1 MRQTATDLENEQ
13 NITKSEQALLEA
25 LLNPEN
31 RIKSVTDICK
41 IAKVDRATYYRAFA
55 KPHFVELYNKR
66 SVDLVK
72 QSVASVLNTFVRE
85 AQRGSFQHGK
95 VVLEM
100 AGMYAEKSD
109 VKVSGAVQM
118 NNPYEELTT
127 EELRKLIRDG

>member
-1 MRQTATDLENEQ
+1 MRQTATESVEEQ
-13 NITKSEQALLEA
+13 NLTRSEQALLEA

-55 KPHFVELYNKR
+55 KPHFAELYNRR

-100 AGMYAEKSD
+100 AGVYTEKSD
-109 VKVSGAVQM
+109 VRHSGHVSTDVEIVIGVDE
-118 NNPYEELTT
+118 YET
-127 EELRKLIRDG
+127 

>member
-1 MRQTATDLENEQ
+1 VQQSATDWENEQ
-13 NITKSEQALLEA
+13 NLTRAEQTLLEA

-41 IAKVDRATYYRAFA
+41 AAKVDRATYYRAFA
-55 KPHFVELYNKR
+55 KPNFVALYNKR

-72 QSVASVLNTFVRE
+72 QSVASILNTFVRE

-100 AGMYAEKSD
+100 AGLYTEKSD
-109 VKVSGAVQM
+109 VKLSGQVTT
-118 NNPYEELTT
+118 NNPYTGLTT
-127 EELRKLIRDG
+127 EELKKLIDSG

>member
-1 MRQTATDLENEQ
+1 MQQTATDLGNEQ
-13 NITKSEQALLEA
+13 NLTRSEQALLEA

-55 KPHFVELYNKR
+55 KPEFVVLYNKR

-100 AGMYAEKSD
+100 AGLYAEKAD
-109 VKVSGAVQM
+109 VKLSGAVQVD
-118 NNPYEELTT
+118 NPLQGLTT
-127 EELRKLIRDG
+127 DELRKLIRDD

>member
-1 MRQTATDLENEQ
+1 ME
-13 NITKSEQALLEA
+13 I
-25 LLNPEN
+25 
-31 RIKSVTDICK
+31 
-41 IAKVDRATYYRAFA
+41 
-55 KPHFVELYNKR
+55 YNKR

-100 AGMYAEKSD
+100 AGLYAEKSD
-109 VKVSGAVQM
+109 VKVSAAVQM
-118 NNPYEELTT
+118 NDPYKDLTA